1 MCKSRWKLVK
11 HLGFSSEDAFRNG
24 PDERA
29 MRAWSLLER
38 ATTEEEKNT
47 IRSYVD
53 YQGVEALLIL

>member
-1 MCKSRWKLVK
+1 
-11 HLGFSSEDAFRNG
+11 
-24 PDERA
+24 